1 MGKAASKKRKQFVL
15 PESQAI
21 DRCADAVGEVVMFVI
36 LGGLVGLV
44 YMQEVEEK
52 EEKDGEILT
61 AISYLRQV

>member
-21 DRCADAVGEVVMFVI
+21 DRCGDAIGEVVMFVI